1 MPTSE
6 RRNKNGGPSRGRR
19 VGEPLYT
26 LLRPSQG
33 PWQPGLVHS
42 ALDGADEIPFPDFD
56 ATLAQD
62 CVGRGAVEIE
72 VRHGEML
79 EILRT
84 GQFQRITADRE
95 HDFSS
100 FAAVDLFGL
109 EALDVVQYGGDAG
122 AELAQRLLGVLRRLG
137 NLHAG
142 KSGRAF

>member
-6 RRNKNGGPSRGRR
+6 SRNKNGGHSRGRR

-62 CVGRGAVEIE
+62 CVGRGAVEIK

-84 GQFQRITADRE
+84 GQFQRIAADRE
-95 HDFSS
+95 HDFAS
-100 FAAVDLFGL
+100 FAAVDLLGL
-109 EALDVVQYGGDAG
+109 EALDVAEHRGDAG
-122 AELAQRLLGVLRRLG
+122 TELAEGLLGVLGCLG

-142 KSGRAF
+142 KPGRAL